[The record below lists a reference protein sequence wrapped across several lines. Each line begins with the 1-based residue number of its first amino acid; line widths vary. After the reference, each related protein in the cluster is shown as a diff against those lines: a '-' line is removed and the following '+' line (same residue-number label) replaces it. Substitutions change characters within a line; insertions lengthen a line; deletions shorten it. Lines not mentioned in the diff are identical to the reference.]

1 MASLLSL
8 DLSKPYLA
16 YYSVPA
22 AYLITTLPGV
32 YRAIAAGKHFDSA
45 QPRKVVENCAKD
57 ESIDKK
63 TILRLQRAEA
73 ASANGFESLG
83 MYAGGIAAA
92 AAAGVPA
99 ATLNSLA
106 GVYLASRAAYNVV
119 YVFLQDNRRF
129 APVRSLVWNV
139 GLGIIVA
146 LWVKAG
152 NRATAAA
159 AAIAAPVV

>member
-1 MASLLSL
+1 
-8 DLSKPYLA
+8 
-16 YYSVPA
+16 
-22 AYLITTLPGV
+22 
-32 YRAIAAGKHFDSA
+32 
-45 QPRKVVENCAKD
+45 
-57 ESIDKK
+57 
-63 TILRLQRAEA
+63 
-73 ASANGFESLG
+73 